1 MLMKKTVKA
10 LKIFGSLVAICLL
23 SIACDRD
30 FASIESD
37 IEGSQNFDTD
47 NVLYPII
54 AYNKKLNPV
63 QTNNLS
69 SNLLGV
75 YKDDVYGI
83 TTTSVVSQITP
94 TTFNPIF
101 GEDPI
106 LQSVIL
112 TIPYYSTNEGTDE
125 EGNTEYSLDSLFGNA
140 PIKLSIYQN
149 NYFLRELN
157 PDNIEETQ
165 NYYSNANTT
174 INFDNHLG
182 QLLYETTDTGFT
194 FSSDEIDG
202 EEEDEKL
209 APGLQVSLS
218 DITEQFWEDLLFF
231 GEEGRIELSNAN
243 NFREYFR
250 GLYFKAETLGVS
262 NNGSMIMLDFD
273 NAYIIVNYSKLI
285 DAETNQRDDAS
296 FRFNFTGTRVNII
309 ENDPA
314 NSVIADADAAAN
326 DTEGDQ
332 LLYLKGGEGSMAIVE
347 LFDGDNFDSNTTTDN
362 AFEAFKKAFAEVDDT
377 TGDFLEPKRLV
388 NEANL
393 VFYVDQNQ
401 VTTPSQE
408 PDRVILYDLENNSPL
423 IDYFFD
429 VTTNGADPLNSK
441 VFHSNILERDEN
453 DNGIRYKIRITEHIN
468 NLILRDSTNVK
479 LGLFVSTNVNEIENS
494 IIFDNENETVKN
506 LPTGTVMAPKG
517 TILYGSNPNV
527 AEEKRV
533 QLEIF
538 YTEPENE

>member
-1 MLMKKTVKA
+1 MKKTVKA
-10 LKIFGSLVAICLL
+10 LKIFGSLVTLSLL
-23 SIACDRD
+23 FIACDRD
-30 FASIESD
+30 FASIKSD
-37 IEGSQNFDTD
+37 IEGSQNFNTESAR
-47 NVLYPII
+47 YPIV

-75 YKDDVYGI
+75 YKDNIYGL

-101 GEDPI
+101 GDDPI
-106 LQSVIL
+106 LQSVTL
-112 TIPYYSTNEGTDE
+112 TIPYYSNNEGTDD
-125 EGNTEYSLDSLFGNA
+125 EGDIIYTLDSLFGSA
-140 PIKLSIYQN
+140 PIKLSIYEN
-149 NYFLRELN
+149 KYFLRDIN

-182 QLLYETTDTGFT
+182 ELLYQTTNSGFT
-194 FSSDEIDG
+194 FSSEEIDG

-209 APGLQVSLS
+209 APGLQVPLS
-218 DITEQFWEDLLFF
+218 DITTQFWEDLLFF
-231 GEEGRIELSNAN
+231 GEEGRSELSNAN

-250 GLYFKAETLGVS
+250 GLYFKAETLDGS
-262 NNGSMIMLDFD
+262 NDGSMIMLDFN

-285 DAETNQRDDAS
+285 DAETDQRDDAS
-296 FRFNFTGTRVNII
+296 FRFNFTGTRLNII
-309 ENDPA
+309 ENDPT
-314 NSVIADADAAAN
+314 NSVISDADAAAN
-326 DTEGDQ
+326 DVDGDQ
-332 LLYLKGGEGSMAIVE
+332 SLYLKGGEGSMAIVK
-347 LFDGDNFDSNTTTDN
+347 LFDGDDIDSDVDTDN
-362 AFEAFKKAFAEVDDT
+362 TFEAFKKEFAEIDHT
-377 TGDFLEPKRLV
+377 SGEFLEPKRLV

-393 VFYVDQNQ
+393 IFYVDQNQ
-401 VTTPSQE
+401 ITSPSQE

-429 VTTNGADPLNSK
+429 VTTNGVDPLNSK
-441 VFHSNILERDEN
+441 IFHSNILERDES
-453 DNGIRYKIRITEHIN
+453 DNGVRYKIRITEHIN
-468 NLILRDSTNVK
+468 NLILRDSSNVK

-494 IIFDNENETVKN
+494 IIFDNENESVKN

-517 TILYGSNPNV
+517 TILYGSHPNV
-527 AEEKRV
+527 TEEKRV